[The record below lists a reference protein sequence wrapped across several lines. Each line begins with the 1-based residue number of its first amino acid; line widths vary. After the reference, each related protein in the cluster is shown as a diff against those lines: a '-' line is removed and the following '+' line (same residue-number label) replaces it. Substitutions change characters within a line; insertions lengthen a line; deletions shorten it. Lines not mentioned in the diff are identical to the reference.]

1 MNEITIFEHPDFGSV
16 RSVEV
21 NNNPCFVGK
30 DVALALGYSN
40 PRDALAKHVDDED
53 KGVAKCDTPGGVQNL
68 TVINESGV
76 YALVFGSKLD
86 KAKEFK
92 HWVTSEVLPSI
103 RKHGAYMTPET
114 IEKVLTDPDF
124 IIKLATNLKEEQEK
138 NRRLQLENKSLK
150 PKAAYFDKLVE
161 RELNLNFRDTAKEL
175 GVKQTDFMTFLKDNG
190 FIYYTKKKEIRPY
203 AEHVDD
209 GLFVLKEFS
218 TSTYDGTQT
227 LLTPKGRLVIG
238 KLMSAI
244 D

>member
-1 MNEITIFEHPDFGSV
+1 MNDIKIFEHPEFGSV
-16 RSVEV
+16 RTAEV
-21 NNNPCFVGK
+21 DGKPYFAGK
-30 DVALALGYSN
+30 DIAVALGYKQ
-40 PRDALAKHVDDED
+40 PADAIRNHC
-53 KGVAKCDTPGGVQNL
+53 KGVYELSTPTNSGVQ
-68 TVINESGV
+68 TMKYISEGDV
-76 YALVFGSKLD
+76 YRLIIHSRLPEAERFERWVFD
-86 KAKEFK
+86 
-92 HWVTSEVLPSI
+92 EVLPSI

-138 NRRLQLENKSLK
+138 NRQLQLENKSLK

>member
-16 RSVEV
+16 RSVDV

-76 YALVFGSKLD
+76 YALVFSSKLD

>member
-21 NNNPCFVGK
+21 NNNPYFVGK

-86 KAKEFK
+86 EAKEFK

-124 IIKLATNLKEEQEK
+124 IIKLATNLKEEQKK